1 MHMGG
6 PFWARK
12 DEGAWSITK
21 GEYDPETEDPRATA
35 RREFA
40 EEVGRAVPEGQWVDL
55 GETRHSGKVVTA
67 YAVWATESLE
77 WLRSNEIEIEWPPR
91 SGRTMSIPE
100 VDRGEWMSL
109 ERARERLVKGQ
120 RVFLDRL
127 SAAACP

>member
-21 GEYDPETEDPRATA
+21 GEYDPETEEPRATA

-91 SGRTMSIPE
+91 SGQVRQVPE
-100 VDRGEWMSL
+100 VDRAAWFDLAE
-109 ERARERLVKGQ
+109 ARGKIHAGQVALLDEIERLLAG
-120 RVFLDRL
+120 
-127 SAAACP
+127 

>member
-21 GEYDPETEDPRATA
+21 GEYDPETEEPRATA

-91 SGRTMSIPE
+91 SGRMQSFPE
-100 VDRGEWMSL
+100 VDRIEWFDL
-109 ERARERLVKGQ
+109 AAARQKILSGQ
-120 RVFLDRL
+120 LPFLDRL
-127 SAAACP
+127 EVMCGA

>member
-1 MHMGG
+1 M
-6 PFWARK
+6 
-12 DEGAWSITK
+12 
-21 GEYDPETEDPRATA
+21 
-35 RREFA
+35 
-40 EEVGRAVPEGQWVDL
+40 
-55 GETRHSGKVVTA
+55 RHSAGVMPCRVGHDGKVVTA
-67 YAVWATESLE
+67 YAVWATEALE

>member
-1 MHMGG
+1 MN
-6 PFWARK
+6 
-12 DEGAWSITK
+12 EAWK
-21 GEYDPETEDPRATA
+21 ELKQACAQCHRCG
-35 RREFA
+35 
-40 EEVGRAVPEGQWVDL
+40 L

-77 WLRSNEIEIEWPPR
+77 WLRSNEIEIQWPPR

>member
-1 MHMGG
+1 MRVILAIAAFVVVLAVGNEKAACCRSG
-6 PFWARK
+6 TERFDNGKAPV
-12 DEGAWSITK
+12 
-21 GEYDPETEDPRATA
+21 GELNSRN
-35 RREFA
+35 R
-40 EEVGRAVPEGQWVDL
+40 VQWVDL

-67 YAVWATESLE
+67 YAVWATEALE

>member
-1 MHMGG
+1 M
-6 PFWARK
+6 
-12 DEGAWSITK
+12 
-21 GEYDPETEDPRATA
+21 
-35 RREFA
+35 RE
-40 EEVGRAVPEGQWVDL
+40 
-55 GETRHSGKVVTA
+55 A
-67 YAVWATESLE
+67 YTPYLYGYAGWFSAS
-77 WLRSNEIEIEWPPR
+77 SNEIEIEWPPR